1 MLQTSPCVRR
11 LQSIAVGRVAPMRRV
26 IQRYFSR
33 VWLVAVFLFLYLP
46 LLFMVVFSFN
56 STRQDAVF
64 TGFSW
69 RWYEALGRDTKIVEG
84 FWLSLQIAT
93 VTGVLS
99 AVLGTFAAF
108 VLVRYQRFPGRALF
122 SGMVNAPLVMPE
134 VVIGLSLLLLM
145 VGVQR
150 ALGWPE
156 RGFLTIVLG
165 HTLLGMAYAM
175 VVVQSRLL
183 EFDRSLEEA
192 AMDLGARPLQV
203 FLLVTLPNMAQA
215 IVAAF
220 LLSFT
225 LSFDDV
231 VISEF
236 LSGPGVNTLPQ
247 VIFGYA
253 RRGINPTI
261 YSAASLLIAAVSL
274 GVVAYS
280 AWVARDA
287 RRLAKDAR
295 SADVAPRDGQAV
307 HTGSPR
313 P

>member
-1 MLQTSPCVRR
+1 MYRFVQHYF
-11 LQSIAVGRVAPMRRV
+11 GRAWMA
-26 IQRYFSR
+26 
-33 VWLVAVFLFLYLP
+33 LVFLFLYLP

-56 STRQDAVF
+56 SSRQDAVF
-64 TGFSW
+64 TGFSL

-84 FWLSLQIAT
+84 FWLSLQIALA
-93 VTGVLS
+93 TGVLS

-108 VLVRYQRFPGRALF
+108 VLVRYRRFTGRTVF
-122 SGMVNAPLVMPE
+122 SGLVNAPVVMPE

-145 VGVQR
+145 VGIQNVF
-150 ALGWPE
+150 GWPE
-156 RGFLTIVLG
+156 RGLLTIILG

-183 EFDRSLEEA
+183 EVDRSIEEA
-192 AMDLGARPLQV
+192 AMDLGARPAQV
-203 FLLVTLPNMAQA
+203 FFLVTLPNIGQA
-215 IVAAF
+215 IVAGF

-261 YSAASLLIAAVSL
+261 YAAATLLISVITIAVI
-274 GVVAYS
+274 AYS
-280 AWVARDA
+280 VQVARQG
-287 RRLAKDAR
+287 RRRAQEAQ
-295 SADVAPRDGQAV
+295 QAQQ
-307 HTGSPR
+307 TFSDLL
-313 P
+313 

>member
-1 MLQTSPCVRR
+1 MYR
-11 LQSIAVGRVAPMRRV
+11 LVQDYFGRAWMAL
-26 IQRYFSR
+26 I
-33 VWLVAVFLFLYLP
+33 FLFLYLP

-56 STRQDAVF
+56 SSRQDAVF
-64 TGFSW
+64 TGFSL
-69 RWYEALGRDTKIVEG
+69 RWYEALGRDNKIVEG
-84 FWLSLQIAT
+84 FWLSLQIALA
-93 VTGVLS
+93 TGILS

-108 VLVRYQRFPGRALF
+108 VLVRYLRFTGRTMF

-145 VGVQR
+145 VGIQNVF
-150 ALGWPE
+150 GWPE
-156 RGFLTIVLG
+156 RGLLTIILG

-183 EFDRSLEEA
+183 EVDRSIEEA
-192 AMDLGARPLQV
+192 AMDLGARPAQV
-203 FLLVTLPNMAQA
+203 FFLVTLPNIAQA
-215 IVAAF
+215 IVAGF

-261 YSAASLLIAAVSL
+261 YAAATLLICLITIAV
-274 GVVAYS
+274 VIYS
-280 AWVARDA
+280 VQVARQA
-287 RRLAKDAR
+287 RRRAVDAQQAL
-295 SADVAPRDGQAV
+295 SEVTPRV
-307 HTGSPR
+307 
-313 P
+313 

>member
-1 MLQTSPCVRR
+1 MMKFLEKH
-11 LQSIAVGRVAPMRRV
+11 LGKA
-26 IQRYFSR
+26 
-33 VWLVAVFLFLYLP
+33 WLLLVYAFLYLP

-56 STRQDAVF
+56 STRQDARF
-64 TGFSW
+64 TGFSL
-69 RWYEALGRDTKIVEG
+69 RWYEALTRDSKIVEG
-84 FWLSLQIAT
+84 FFLSLKVAA

-99 AVLGTFAAF
+99 ATLGTFAAF
-108 VLVRYQRFPGRALF
+108 VLVRYRRFFGRTLF

-145 VGVQR
+145 VGAQNL
-150 ALGWPE
+150 LGWPE
-156 RGFLTIVLG
+156 RGMLTITLG
-165 HTLLGMAYAM
+165 HTLVGMAYAM

-183 EFDRSLEEA
+183 EMDRSIEEA
-192 AMDLGARPLQV
+192 AMDLGARPHQV
-203 FLLVTLPNMAQA
+203 FFLVTLPNIFQA
-215 IVAAF
+215 ILAAF

-261 YSAASLLIAAVSL
+261 YAAATLLIATVT
-274 GVVAYS
+274 VVIVAYS
-280 AWVARDA
+280 VWGARQTRRGA
-287 RRLAKDAR
+287 REIAAATR
-295 SADVAPRDGQAV
+295 S
-307 HTGSPR
+307 
-313 P
+313 

>member
-1 MLQTSPCVRR
+1 MYRFVQHYF
-11 LQSIAVGRVAPMRRV
+11 GRAWMA
-26 IQRYFSR
+26 
-33 VWLVAVFLFLYLP
+33 LVFLFLYLP

-56 STRQDAVF
+56 SSRQDAVF
-64 TGFSW
+64 TGFSL
-69 RWYEALGRDTKIVEG
+69 RWYEA
-84 FWLSLQIAT
+84 
-93 VTGVLS
+93 TGVLS

-108 VLVRYQRFPGRALF
+108 VLVRYQRFIGRTVF

-145 VGVQR
+145 VGIQNVF
-150 ALGWPE
+150 GWPE
-156 RGFLTIVLG
+156 RGLLTIILG

-183 EFDRSLEEA
+183 EVDRSIEEA
-192 AMDLGARPLQV
+192 AMDLGARPVQV
-203 FLLVTLPNMAQA
+203 FFLVTLPNIAQA
-215 IVAAF
+215 IVAGF

-261 YSAASLLIAAVSL
+261 YAAATLLISVITIAVI
-274 GVVAYS
+274 AYS
-280 AWVARDA
+280 VWVARQG
-287 RRLAKDAR
+287 RRRAQEAQQKFSDLL
-295 SADVAPRDGQAV
+295 
-307 HTGSPR
+307 
-313 P
+313 